1 MARSGEAGM
10 RDGKSYHMGLA
21 GRFLTTV
28 GRLAVKSFFL
38 HFPKGAPFLPC
49 LKIVY
54 ECIEQQFE
62 PMTYIL

>member
-1 MARSGEAGM
+1 MARSEVARM

-28 GRLAVKSFFL
+28 GRLAAKSFFL
-38 HFPKGAPFLPC
+38 HFPNEAPFLPW

-54 ECIEQQFE
+54 ECIGQQFE
-62 PMTYIL
+62 PMTSIL